1 MLMTTRASRPLPVLG
16 LLVVLAAAA
25 VLASPAFAS
34 EEHGT
39 TPPAHGETHEAA
51 PAEAPAA
58 DGHTAAATGDHGD
71 THATDAHA
79 ADAHAHESHAAVP
92 HLQNGLSL
100 LIANMTDAEG
110 EPTPTATFLRNF
122 MDPIFSLLG
131 VLILGIFFVTV
142 GTRLRDRDPGRVQM
156 FAETIVGGLYGMFE
170 QVLGDQARRFTPYL
184 GTLFLFIL
192 VNNWLGMV
200 PFGHAST
207 SSFAN
212 TTIGLGVLTFF
223 YVQYVGIKENGLGGY
238 LYHFAGQPKSGIE
251 WGFAILIFPLEL
263 MGELI
268 KPLSLSLRLF
278 GNIFGEDT
286 LIAVMV
292 MLGTFIVFKLTGN
305 QWIPGIPLQFP
316 FYFLGLLAST
326 VQALVFTILSTIYI
340 ALMLPHHDHEEAA
353 HGHAAH

>member
-1 MLMTTRASRPLPVLG
+1 MQMTPRAHGLVLAFG
-16 LLVVLAAAA
+16 LLLLLA
-25 VLASPAFAS
+25 VPVAFAS
-34 EEHGT
+34 DEHPAGT
-39 TPPAHGETHEAA
+39 AEHVAAEPAHGE
-51 PAEAPAA
+51 PAA
-58 DGHTAAATGDHGD
+58 DGHGEAAHGG
-71 THATDAHA
+71 
-79 ADAHAHESHAAVP
+79 ESHTAVP
-92 HLQNGLSL
+92 HLQNALGLL
-100 LIANMTDAEG
+100 VAQMNDGEG
-110 EPTPTATFLRNF
+110 HPTPTASFLKAF
-122 MDPIFSLLG
+122 TDPIFSILA
-131 VLILGIFFVTV
+131 VLIIGVFFVTV
-142 GTRLRDRDPGRVQM
+142 GTRLRDRDPGRAQL

-170 QVLGDQARRFTPYL
+170 QVLGKEARRFTPYL

-200 PFGHAST
+200 PLGHAST

-212 TTIGLGVLTFF
+212 TTIGLGLLTFF

-292 MLGTFIVFKLTGN
+292 LLGTYIVYHLTGN
-305 QWIPGIPLQFP
+305 QYIPGIPLHFP

-340 ALMLPHHDHEEAA
+340 ALMLPHGDHEEAA
-353 HGHAAH
+353 HGHAH

>member
-1 MLMTTRASRPLPVLG
+1 MQMTMRARGLVLALG
-16 LLVVLAAAA
+16 LLLIFGAPA
-25 VLASPAFAS
+25 AFAS
-34 EEHGT
+34 DEHPAATTEHVAAEPEHGT
-39 TPPAHGETHEAA
+39 TAAEGHGE
-51 PAEAPAA
+51 
-58 DGHTAAATGDHGD
+58 G
-71 THATDAHA
+71 
-79 ADAHAHESHAAVP
+79 ESHTAVP
-92 HLQNGLSL
+92 HLQNALGLVVAS
-100 LIANMTDAEG
+100 MTDEEG
-110 EPTPTATFLRNF
+110 RPTPAASFLKAF
-122 MDPIFSLLG
+122 TDPIFSILT
-131 VLILGIFFVTV
+131 VLIIGVFFVIV
-142 GTRLRDRDPGRVQM
+142 GTRLRDRDPGRVQL
-156 FAETIVGGLYGMFE
+156 FAEALVGGLYGMFE
-170 QVLGDQARRFTPYL
+170 QVLGKDARRFTPYL

-192 VNNWLGMV
+192 INNWMGMI
-200 PFGHAST
+200 PLGHAST

-212 TTIGLGVLTFF
+212 TTIGLGLLTFF
-223 YVQYVGIKENGLGGY
+223 YVQYIGIKENGLGGY

-292 MLGTFIVFKLTGN
+292 LLGTYIVYHLTGN
-305 QWIPGIPLQFP
+305 PYIPGIPLHFP

-340 ALMLPHHDHEEAA
+340 ALMLPHHDHEAASGDLEEAA